1 MSSSLVSIR
10 DSLQRRFD
18 LITKLKNK
26 GDLYLETCNYVD
38 VIASDSRLTPILQS
52 ILIDRDCLFKNHNKL
67 AESMTLRINE
77 IAQKIRES
85 LPNPIDSKEIS
96 AFFTNF
102 DNFANGKAW
111 SSIGPTWVN
120 LELILRKIC
129 WAIKDSK
136 TIKTDEIFTI
146 KYDLIRFS
154 FEDEELFA
162 KCHESWDSIQI
173 AKQTSAWGAWE
184 RLIRIY
190 SAVNGT
196 RRECNDALNQNVLT
210 GSAYVSDINEMKKII
225 ANSSALKQY
234 SLTFPQW
241 GKDDPFNAE
250 LTLID
255 LERIHNVILDRL
267 NRTSLGLALLTKYQH
282 RCEWYAPREITNL
295 TSDVDEAQIETNEKE
310 LTRRL
315 CIFLHDNNVTPM
327 SEVIFG
333 KNIPDVLFQSKEEL
347 FPIEVKVI
355 RRNGKQRVLKGFNQI
370 VTYIRTISASE
381 GFYIIFCK
389 GDFTLQIPPTILTES
404 YRINIVT
411 INLTQVSPSKRQPDI
426 WTITEKE
433 LLSTTFTEK
442 EGTLIKH

>member
-1 MSSSLVSIR
+1 MSSSLIIIR

-52 ILIDRDCLFKNHNKL
+52 ILIDRDCLFKNQNKL
-67 AESMTLRINE
+67 AESMTERIHQ
-77 IAQKIRES
+77 IAQNIRNS
-85 LPNPIDSKEIS
+85 LPNPIDSKEIT
-96 AFFTNF
+96 AFFNDF
-102 DNFANGKAW
+102 DSFANGKLW
-111 SSIGPTWVN
+111 SSSGPTWAN
-120 LELILRKIC
+120 LESTLRTIC

-136 TIKTDEIFTI
+136 TIKTDEIFLVKGNSTV
-146 KYDLIRFS
+146 RFS
-154 FEDEELFA
+154 AEDEELFA

-196 RRECNDALNQNVLT
+196 RRECHDALNQNVLT
-210 GSAYVSDINEMKKII
+210 GSAYVSDINEMKKIV

-241 GKDDPFNAE
+241 DKDDPFNAE

-267 NRTSLGLALLTKYQH
+267 NKTGLGLALLTKYQH
-282 RCEWYAPREITNL
+282 RCEWYAPKEITSL
-295 TSDVDEAQIETNEKE
+295 TADVDEAQIEDNEKE
-310 LTRRL
+310 LTRKL

-327 SEVIFG
+327 SEVILG
-333 KNIPDVLFQSKEEL
+333 KNIPDILIQSKEEL

-355 RRNGKQRVLKGFNQI
+355 RRNEKQRVKKGFNQI

-389 GDFTLQIPPTILTES
+389 GDFTLQIPPTILNES

-411 INLTQVSPSKRQPDI
+411 INLTQTSPSKRQPDI
-426 WTITEKE
+426 WTITEKD
-433 LLSTTFTEK
+433 LLS
-442 EGTLIKH
+442 